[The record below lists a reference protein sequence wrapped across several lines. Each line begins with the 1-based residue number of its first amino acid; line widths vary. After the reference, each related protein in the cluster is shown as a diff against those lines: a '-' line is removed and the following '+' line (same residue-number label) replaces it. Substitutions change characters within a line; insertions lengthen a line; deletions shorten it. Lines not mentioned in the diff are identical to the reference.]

1 MRLKNFL
8 IFLTVLFSIT
18 GCATVDQIANLRSDV
33 NILKSEVWELRK
45 EVANLEEVNQRQRKS
60 LADLTL
66 TIDEIRTQLQVLQ
79 GQVDE
84 NQHTILKNI
93 EGIEDRIV
101 RLEKSKFESLTSA
114 QKTDLLPTTSSF
126 TETVILLDPEEL
138 YSHAYSIYK
147 KGRYP
152 EAREAFLK
160 FLHKF
165 PQTELSDNAQFWIGE
180 CYYKEKNYE
189 KAILAYE
196 EVIQKYPQ
204 GNKIPDALLKE
215 ALCFRA
221 IGDKTSSDIIFQRVI
236 EKYPESPQAEIARKE
251 LNKSS

>member
-1 MRLKNFL
+1 M
-8 IFLTVLFSIT
+8 
-18 GCATVDQIANLRSDV
+18 
-33 NILKSEVWELRK
+33 
-45 EVANLEEVNQRQRKS
+45 
-60 LADLTL
+60 
-66 TIDEIRTQLQVLQ
+66 DEIRTELQTLQ
-79 GQVDE
+79 GRVDE

-93 EGIEDRIV
+93 EGIENRIV
-101 RLEKSKFESLTSA
+101 KLEKSKREVLALKS
-114 QKTDLLPTTSSF
+114 DLLPTTSSVP
-126 TETVILLDPEEL
+126 ETVSLYPEEM
-138 YSHAYSIYK
+138 YSEAYRIYK
-147 KGRYP
+147 EGRYA

-165 PQTELSDNAQFWIGE
+165 PQTEFSDNAQFWIGE

-221 IGDKTSSDIIFQRVI
+221 IGDKTSSNIIFQRVI
-236 EKYPESPQAEIARKE
+236 EKYPESLQAEIARKE
-251 LNKSS
+251 LNKSP